1 MLSESLEAVP
11 SDLNLSS
18 MGQAGRPHSPFPLQD
33 THSEGI
39 SEYIGGRLH

>member
-1 MLSESLEAVP
+1 LGVVP

-33 THSEGI
+33 THSEGM
-39 SEYIGGRLH
+39 SGYIGGWIH